1 MDREVCCCAP
11 CELGPLTCV
20 LRPPLLLAVPLCLIY
35 SSAPEASAPFS
46 PFLCVS
52 TLLVRAVPLRQH
64 LPVPYNKFSPLVAPF
79 LADVT
84 SSEQEPCPPHRRRS
98 LGPGRWWVLLN
109 GRMSGWA
116 QALIPELHLVPSCFC
131 PQCPAPSP
139 KPMSRGLVW
148 MIPTVGEL
156 TMEDLPNRMFMQP
169 ITTVLTMSIKCED
182 AGLDFFYFLFFTEQ
196 SSTLKAWFKC
206 HLLRGP
212 FLISPTRN
220 NLAFPGL
227 PEHLPLPLAS

>member
-1 MDREVCCCAP
+1 MPRSLSRRDVPSDLWTEKYVA
-11 CELGPLTCV
+11 V
-20 LRPPLLLAVPLCLIY
+20 LHVNLVLWRVSSDLPRFSLSHSAWYTHLLPRPQLP
-35 SSAPEASAPFS
+35 SAPF
-46 PFLCVS
+46 CVS

-84 SSEQEPCPPHRRRS
+84 SSEQEPCPPHRCRS
-98 LGPGRWWVLLN
+98 LGPGMWWVLLN

-148 MIPTVGEL
+148 IIPTVREL
-156 TMEDLPNRMFMQP
+156 TMEDLPNRIFMQP
-169 ITTVLTMSIKCED
+169 ITTVLTMSIKYED
-182 AGLDFFYFLFFTEQ
+182 AGLWFFLFPLFHRIILYPQ
-196 SSTLKAWFKC
+196 
-206 HLLRGP
+206 G
-212 FLISPTRN
+212 LIQMPPSQGT
-220 NLAFPGL
+220 FPDF
-227 PEHLPLPLAS
+227 SN